1 MSKGSGRKKNRN
13 GRVKVTKADGTTYFA
28 SAESFQNGNR
38 RAPRRQPRSQRPPR
52 HSPGPSAERRD
63 PESFAGALATLKQA
77 VRQEDW
83 DRVAHI
89 ERRIDRIVAR

>member
-1 MSKGSGRKKNRN
+1 
-13 GRVKVTKADGTTYFA
+13 
-28 SAESFQNGNR
+28 
-38 RAPRRQPRSQRPPR
+38 
-52 HSPGPSAERRD
+52 
-63 PESFAGALATLKQA
+63 LATLKQA